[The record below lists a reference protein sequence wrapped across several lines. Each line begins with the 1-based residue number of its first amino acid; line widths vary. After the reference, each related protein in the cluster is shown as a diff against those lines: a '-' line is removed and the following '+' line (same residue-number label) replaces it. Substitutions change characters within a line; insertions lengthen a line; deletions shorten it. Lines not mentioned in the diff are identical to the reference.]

1 MHVLGYPAL
10 HSNDALPDPQCR
22 FHITEMALS
31 YHCRVTR
38 IRGRVT
44 AVRQNAYA
52 TSSGFPARRSR
63 EQGSAI
69 PPVPSRMTREEQRES
84 RALGVNQDPSHVSRN
99 FGRCRSQS
107 GHLGRYAP
115 TNAPARARNTEGR
128 SSTPETQHAQE
139 PSALTPKARQS
150 QGPWRVNL
158 LVNSRWA
165 WVELNYRPHAYQAAS
180 YEHELGSEVPTRL
193 PFTNILLSISRI

>member
-69 PPVPSRMTREEQRES
+69 APVPSSNDTRRTK
-84 RALGVNQDPSHVSRN
+84 RV
-99 FGRCRSQS
+99 
-107 GHLGRYAP
+107 
-115 TNAPARARNTEGR
+115 ARAWGKPR
-128 SSTPETQHAQE
+128 PI
-139 PSALTPKARQS
+139 AR
-150 QGPWRVNL
+150 
-158 LVNSRWA
+158 
-165 WVELNYRPHAYQAAS
+165 E
-180 YEHELGSEVPTRL
+180 
-193 PFTNILLSISRI
+193 